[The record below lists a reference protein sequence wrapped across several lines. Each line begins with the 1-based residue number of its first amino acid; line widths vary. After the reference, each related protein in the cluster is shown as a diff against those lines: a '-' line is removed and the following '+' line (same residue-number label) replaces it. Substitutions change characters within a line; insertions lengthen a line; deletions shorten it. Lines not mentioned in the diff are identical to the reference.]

1 MTLLER
7 YLPSMTTVTAIPTPE
22 TGGLPGRPG
31 VAVPGLPGAFV
42 AGDWVGPEGLL
53 LDAAVSS
60 AVAAARAASVARNDS
75 EAFLAVR

>member
-1 MTLLER
+1 MLTR
-7 YLPSMTTVTAIPTPE
+7 YLPRMTTVTAIPTPQ

-31 VAVPGLPGAFV
+31 VALPGHAGAFV

-60 AVAAARAASVARNDS
+60 AVAAARAASVAVVGR
-75 EAFLAVR
+75 EAVAA